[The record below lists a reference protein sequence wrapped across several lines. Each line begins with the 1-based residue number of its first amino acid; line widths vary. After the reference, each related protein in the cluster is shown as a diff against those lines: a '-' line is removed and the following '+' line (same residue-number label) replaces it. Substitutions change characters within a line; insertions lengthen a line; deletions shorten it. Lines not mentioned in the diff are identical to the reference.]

1 VPEAVARRTWRSL
14 VRVHCDPRRRWRTL
28 PRLARLV
35 AAVER
40 RAAAAD
46 AAAPA
51 SADAPDAA
59 DAGAAA
65 APSPRRAALLAA
77 FFGYTSLEVDR
88 AADAARLREFA
99 RAARVLR
106 ADEAALAEA
115 LVLGSAAAS
124 AGVPAGGRRRAGA
137 LLREAENEVLAEADE
152 ADLRLEQAVIDIEGP
167 VGVKTRLPFGLGSDS
182 VSS

>member
-1 VPEAVARRTWRSL
+1 MPEAIARRTWRGL

-28 PRLARLV
+28 PRLGRLV

-40 RAAAAD
+40 RAASAD
-46 AAAPA
+46 AAAV
-51 SADAPDAA
+51 DATDAGAA
-59 DAGAAA
+59 DAGAAAA

-77 FFGYTSLEVDR
+77 FFGYTSLEVDG

-99 RAARVLR
+99 RAARGLR

-115 LVLGSAAAS
+115 LVLGSATAS
-124 AGVPAGGRRRAGA
+124 AGVPAVGRRRARA
-137 LLREAENEVLAEADE
+137 LLWEAENEVLVEADE

-167 VGVKTRLPFGLGSDS
+167 FGLGSVPSIAQDT
-182 VSS
+182 

>member
-1 VPEAVARRTWRSL
+1 MARRTWRSL

-28 PRLARLV
+28 PRLARLL

-46 AAAPA
+46 AAAVGA
-51 SADAPDAA
+51 ADAGAA
-59 DAGAAA
+59 NAGAAA

-77 FFGYTSLEVDR
+77 FFGYTSLEVDG
-88 AADAARLREFA
+88 AADAARLSEFA
-99 RAARVLR
+99 RASGHRTE
-106 ADEAALAEA
+106 EAALAEA

-124 AGVPAGGRRRAGA
+124 AGGPAGGRRRARA
-137 LLREAENEVLAEADE
+137 LLWEAENEVLAEADE

-167 VGVKTRLPFGLGSDS
+167 FGLGSDS
-182 VSS
+182 TSVE

>member
-1 VPEAVARRTWRSL
+1 MPEAVARRTWRSL

-46 AAAPA
+46 AATAGT
-51 SADAPDAA
+51 ADAGTA
-59 DAGAAA
+59 DAGAIA

-77 FFGYTSLEVDR
+77 FFGYTSLEVDG
-88 AADAARLREFA
+88 AADAARLSEFA
-99 RAARVLR
+99 RAARGLR

-115 LVLGSAAAS
+115 LVFGSAAAP
-124 AGVPAGGRRRAGA
+124 AGVPAGGRRRARA
-137 LLREAENEVLAEADE
+137 LLWEAENEVLAEADE

-167 VGVKTRLPFGLGSDS
+167 LGLGSDS
-182 VSS
+182 TSVG

>member
-1 VPEAVARRTWRSL
+1 MPEAVARRTWRSL

-77 FFGYTSLEVDR
+77 FFGYTALEVDR

-99 RAARVLR
+99 RAARGLR

-124 AGVPAGGRRRAGA
+124 EGVPAGGRRRAGA
-137 LLREAENEVLAEADE
+137 LLREAENEVLAEAEE

-167 VGVKTRLPFGLGSDS
+167 LGVKTRLPFGLGSDS